1 MQPWNKLGAKS
12 PRTLNQSSLM
22 PSDWDAQHPWRTP
35 VSTSKDMGTLRRPFS
50 LTISYLSELTTELLK
65 ASTMLLLRRQGRRY
79 GNGGHLREIRTTV
92 ASSAL
97 RLILT
102 SLLSTVSTP
111 DMASYWREVLKGLES
126 NERDIPLAVL
136 YSLDSDMH
144 DESPTSI
151 IHLQAALG
159 VAEGHPL
166 ALRRANLMQ
175 DSETILPLLKKT
187 MMANAP
193 TVYQRDD
200 GTLPESLLQGIEWR
214 GFGEPSNAL
223 AVLPLTAGEEVLG
236 FLLIGL
242 NPRRAYDEDYGGF
255 VLLLSRQ
262 LSTSLTSAALME
274 QAKRKQAEL
283 SKDLAAGESK
293 FKALTELNT
302 AGLSPTNRLHDSTS

>member
-1 MQPWNKLGAKS
+1 M
-12 PRTLNQSSLM
+12 
-22 PSDWDAQHPWRTP
+22 
-35 VSTSKDMGTLRRPFS
+35 
-50 LTISYLSELTTELLK
+50 
-65 ASTMLLLRRQGRRY
+65 
-79 GNGGHLREIRTTV
+79 
-92 ASSAL
+92 ASSSL

-111 DMASYWREVLKGLES
+111 DMASYWRGVLKGFES
-126 NERDIPLAVL
+126 NERDIPLAVI

-159 VAEGHPL
+159 VVEGHPL
-166 ALRRANLMQ
+166 ALKRVDLMR

-187 MMANAP
+187 MMANGP
-193 TVYQRDD
+193 TVFQRDD
-200 GTLPESLLQGIEWR
+200 GSLPESLLQGIEWR

-223 AVLPLTAGEEVLG
+223 AVIPLTAGEEVLG

-255 VLLLSRQ
+255 VQLLSRQ
-262 LSTSLTSAALME
+262 LSTSLTSAALIE

-283 SKDLAAGESK
+283 SKDLAAGKSK
-293 FKALTELNT
+293 FKALTELNA
-302 AGLSPTNRLHDSTS
+302 AGLSPTNRHHDSTS